1 MTYRLIYHA
10 PAGARNSLYLII
22 GGLHH
27 RLISTIPP
35 GLEST
40 PSNPGH
46 PRIELMGNIEIEGK
60 AAKGRGER
68 VGKGASFNG
77 AEGSA
82 T

>member
-1 MTYRLIYHA
+1 MAYRLIYHA
-10 PAGARNSLYLII
+10 PAGARNSLYLIT

-40 PSNPGH
+40 PSKSGPSVN
-46 PRIELMGNIEIEGK
+46 RADGNCEIEGK
-60 AAKGRGER
+60 AAKGSGER
-68 VGKGASFNG
+68 VGKGVSFNG